1 MKKRKVSGL
10 SVADL
15 MAQAIGHFE
24 VTNKMKSFH
33 MVYCWM
39 TVTTFPR
46 WHDLYASYD
55 ANTKPM
61 QSNAIDVDCIVPSEA
76 STSNR
81 SMGRKSSKAEAKR
94 DASSQAV
101 METIMTL
108 LITKEVS
115 SEKRDDNIQHK
126 KFAIED
132 IHAHNR
138 RKGLELALLA
148 THVNDYESYS
158 TSMVVE
164 ENP

>member
-101 METIMTL
+101 VETIKTFL
-108 LITKEVS
+108 YDKEVS
-115 SEKRDDNIQHK
+115 NEKRNVRKRREKEEATKNYVAKLHK
-126 KFAIED
+126 KLNVEEIN
-132 IHAHNR
+132 AHNR
-138 RKGLELALLA
+138 RKESELSL
-148 THVNDYESYS
+148 
-158 TSMVVE
+158 
-164 ENP
+164 PGPGPR

>member
-1 MKKRKVSGL
+1 M
-10 SVADL
+10 
-15 MAQAIGHFE
+15 
-24 VTNKMKSFH
+24 
-33 MVYCWM
+33 
-39 TVTTFPR
+39 
-46 WHDLYASYD
+46 
-55 ANTKPM
+55 
-61 QSNAIDVDCIVPSEA
+61 DVDGAVASEA
-76 STSNR
+76 SASKRPRERT
-81 SMGRKSSKAEAKR
+81 SSKVEAKR
-94 DASSQAV
+94 DTSSQAV